1 MPVAARYHAIRDR
14 VLAAVD
20 KWRAEPVRL
29 SFMKGGQVDP
39 GRALVEIEAIL
50 RVAGDTSAVTLKGS
64 SGGGWAPIIEAGQ
77 GELHVNCATYTG
89 PQLRNGDK
97 VKALSRPGEPW
108 FEVASVD
115 DRTQGR
121 LIAKLNNA

>member
-1 MPVAARYHAIRDR
+1 MPVAARFHAIRDR

-20 KWRAEPVRL
+20 WRFAEPVRL
-29 SFMKGGQVDP
+29 SFIKGGAVDP
-39 GRALVEIEAIL
+39 DRAMVEIEAPL
-50 RVAGDTSAVTLKGS
+50 RVAGDASAITLKGS
-64 SGGGWAPIIEAGQ
+64 SGAGWAPIIEAGKA
-77 GELHVNCATYTG
+77 ELYIDRATYAG
-89 PQLRNGDK
+89 PPLRAGDR

-121 LIAKLNNA
+121 LIAKLNNK